1 VAPEKPANQV
11 VLTATDPIVRPCWF
25 CVTCVTAGK
34 KRLREE
40 LATAGT
46 VHQVVIDEVQKV
58 PQLLDEVHWLLE
70 NRRIE
75 RVNMDFTLS

>member
-1 VAPEKPANQV
+1 MSHVSPPER
-11 VLTATDPIVRPCWF
+11 TGF
-25 CVTCVTAGK
+25 E
-34 KRLREE
+34 KRL
-40 LATAGT
+40 ATTGT

-70 NRRIE
+70 NRRNE

>member
-1 VAPEKPANQV
+1 VSPPER
-11 VLTATDPIVRPCWF
+11 TGF
-25 CVTCVTAGK
+25 E
-34 KRLREE
+34 KRL
-40 LATAGT
+40 ATTGT

-70 NRRIE
+70 NRRNE

>member
-1 VAPEKPANQV
+1 MSHASPPERDGFEKS
-11 VLTATDPIVRPCWF
+11 
-25 CVTCVTAGK
+25 
-34 KRLREE
+34 